1 MKNFEDKVIL
11 ITGGASG
18 LGFATAKEL
27 AEHGAKLSLVDINE
41 DGLKEKKEELEKE
54 FSGVEVLT
62 LTADVSKEDDVK
74 RYVDE
79 TMKKFG
85 RIDGFYNNAGIE
97 GKQAIMGEYD
107 LDMFNKVIQ
116 INLMGVYYGLR
127 FVLPIM
133 KKQGSGRIVNTAS
146 VAGILGIENQSPYVA
161 SKHAVTG
168 MTKSAA
174 VEYSKDGLTINA
186 IAPGAIL
193 TPMVA
198 GSFKQINPDNP
209 EKAQKEF
216 ASKNPAKR
224 LGEPREVATV
234 VAFLLSDD
242 ASYINGQVI
251 AIDGG
256 QSVVY

>member
-18 LGFATAKEL
+18 LGYATAKEL
-27 AEHGAKLSLVDINE
+27 AERGAKLSLVDINE

-54 FSGVEVLT
+54 FGGVEVLT

-146 VAGILGIENQSPYVA
+146 VAGILGIENQSPYQR
-161 SKHAVTG
+161 
-168 MTKSAA
+168 SA
-174 VEYSKDGLTINA
+174 YT
-186 IAPGAIL
+186 
-193 TPMVA
+193 
-198 GSFKQINPDNP
+198 
-209 EKAQKEF
+209 
-216 ASKNPAKR
+216 
-224 LGEPREVATV
+224 
-234 VAFLLSDD
+234 
-242 ASYINGQVI
+242 
-251 AIDGG
+251 
-256 QSVVY
+256 